1 MSNKSVPHA
10 LFDPW
15 TYFLFLPGPTPISLS
30 HLPLSSGKFL
40 ERGRILKPD
49 PVRGSAAVVY
59 YGLEDMVT
67 GNQLNIN
74 CHKFDIIQVDEFSRK
89 VRPSGHLSQTRTNTR
104 EHVQTRVRNKEEG
117 LRG

>member
-1 MSNKSVPHA
+1 MLA
-10 LFDPW
+10 LP
-15 TYFLFLPGPTPISLS
+15 
-30 HLPLSSGKFL
+30 GKFL

-59 YGLEDMVT
+59 YGLDDMSI

-89 VRPSGHLSQTRTNTR
+89 VRS
-104 EHVQTRVRNKEEG
+104 E
-117 LRG
+117 